1 MHLDLATRVRIH
13 AIELLIKQKNT
24 PGLRLLRPCT
34 RSTMVRRNCFALS
47 DVERSPV
54 QCDYDF
60 NIISQA
66 EILDILVAAQK
77 AVPDDVTG
85 MTFPAR
91 RITFP
96 VVLDDRW
103 NREALDRYMATIRKK
118 AVYLP
123 SNVDY
128 LARNNG
134 LSSGTEMLEK
144 MVASDWVRS
153 MYYAF
158 LA

>member
-1 MHLDLATRVRIH
+1 MVS
-13 AIELLIKQKNT
+13 
-24 PGLRLLRPCT
+24 
-34 RSTMVRRNCFALS
+34 RSFFALC

-60 NIISQA
+60 NIISQT

-77 AVPDDVTG
+77 EVPDDVTG
-85 MTFPAR
+85 MSFPAR

-103 NREALDRYMATIRKK
+103 NREALERYMATIRKK

-123 SNVDY
+123 SNIDY
-128 LARNNG
+128 LARKQRALERYRNVG
-134 LSSGTEMLEK
+134 EDGCFRLGTFSVLCVPRLTVHEGDRLLSESG
-144 MVASDWVRS
+144 
-153 MYYAF
+153 F
-158 LA
+158 I

>member
-1 MHLDLATRVRIH
+1 MFPASAGSVLVLALPWYVHSCCVLNGVDRGFT
-13 AIELLIKQKNT
+13 
-24 PGLRLLRPCT
+24 
-34 RSTMVRRNCFALS
+34 
-47 DVERSPV
+47 

-66 EILDILVAAQK
+66 QMLDILIAAEK
-77 AVPDDVTG
+77 AVPEDVTG
-85 MTFPAR
+85 MSFPAR

-103 NREALDRYMATIRKK
+103 NREALERYMATIRKK

-123 SNVDY
+123 SNIDY

-144 MVASDWVRS
+144 MVASDWVRPS
-153 MYYAF
+153 VPP
-158 LA
+158 LRCI

>member
-1 MHLDLATRVRIH
+1 LVEFGQMHLDLVIRARIH
-13 AIELLIKQKNT
+13 AIELVIKQKNP

-34 RSTMVRRNCFALS
+34 RSTMVRRSFFVLS
-47 DVERSPV
+47 DVELSPV

-85 MTFPAR
+85 MSFPAR

-103 NREALDRYMATIRKK
+103 NREASVRYMATVRKK

-123 SNVDY
+123 SNIDY

-144 MVASDWVRS
+144 MVASDWVR
-153 MYYAF
+153 
-158 LA
+158 

>member
-1 MHLDLATRVRIH
+1 MLLACAGSVLALAQQWCVHSWCSLNDVDRI
-13 AIELLIKQKNT
+13 
-24 PGLRLLRPCT
+24 
-34 RSTMVRRNCFALS
+34 ST
-47 DVERSPV
+47 

-60 NIISQA
+60 NIIPQA
-66 EILDILVAAQK
+66 EMLDILITAQK
-77 AVPDDVTG
+77 VVPEDVTG
-85 MTFPAR
+85 MSFPAR

-103 NREALDRYMATIRKK
+103 NREALERYMATIRKK

-123 SNVDY
+123 SNIDY

-144 MVASDWVRS
+144 MIASDWVRPPAPFIHCAS
-153 MYYAF
+153 MNIGHSLLSESAF
-158 LA
+158 I